1 MGLRHKS
8 IRLRILL
15 LILVPL
21 LSLIA
26 VYGYNTAGTT
36 RTALD
41 LVHAGTVA
49 TDTVNPDAALMNA
62 LATERSKAV
71 LYVAAPNPKAL
82 AALQKEQAAT
92 NKALAAFK
100 HATGLGPIAANASAL
115 DKRFVASFIS
125 ATGML
130 PALRTQVTDRSIT
143 VPAVVTQ
150 YSGLVQ
156 DGYDVMQQSIQKT
169 NISQQI
175 VTTSQQGVNLFLAEM
190 LALQESDL
198 YVGSVVSGSFTAAD
212 RTQFAQLVGTRRF
225 LVNEA
230 VPQLEPTSTAL
241 YAKFRVQA
249 LSVPLMNAE
258 DTIIARQPPR
268 GLPPIS
274 PTAWGTAVTPYATN
288 LGKMLT
294 GQTTKIVAQVKSSAK
309 ATLLTIILSAIIGLA
324 AIIFSIIFSILVGRA
339 LISQLKGLR
348 LSALELAND
357 RLPSVIRRLRD
368 GENVDVAAETPALEA
383 GAAPPPK
390 SSDEIDQ
397 VQEAFNIVQRTAIEA
412 AVDEANLRRGVSDV
426 FRNLARRSQVLLHR
440 QLRLLDGM
448 ERRASEPE
456 ELEDLFRIDHLTTR
470 MRRHAEGLIILSG
483 EPAGRTWR
491 HPVPLMDVLR
501 AAVAEVEDYTR
512 IRVEARTRAALSGT
526 AVADVIHLIAELA
539 ENATVFSPPNTPVKI
554 SGDIV
559 GRGFAVEIEDRGL
572 GITEERLAEI
582 NKNLA
587 DPPAFDLSGSDRLG
601 LFIAGRLARR
611 HDIKITLR
619 PSVYGGTSAIVIIPM
634 ALVVDED
641 NYENVPAIGGEA
653 RGLPLSGRHAAL
665 ADGPA
670 ESPAVV
676 RRGPAPVPLPNG
688 GSPSGTASL
697 PWSADASP
705 SGQVPA
711 DPAYWNSPPAAG
723 SPAAPPRLAPPPV
736 TPSAPPPPL
745 PPVPAAPT
753 IGVQSRLAAAGTGP
767 ASPEADWAELVTGP
781 QPAVTD
787 AMPFRSSSPP
797 SSPSSPFG
805 ADSYGADSFSPA
817 GFGASDGF
825 GTGGFGTG
833 GFGNGGIEAG
843 GFETAGDAGTET
855 FRADSYRSGA
865 TVPADPGPGRADA
878 PASGSTDPGDFG
890 LPTRVRQASLAPQL
904 REPTRPDVAHNRE
917 TGLPSPEA
925 ARNTMAALQRGWERG
940 RSDADGP
947 SATDTGVPPAA
958 DND

>member
-8 IRLRILL
+8 IRLRVLL

-21 LSLIA
+21 LSLA
-26 VYGYNTAGTT
+26 GVYAYATT
-36 RTALD
+36 NSVKTALD
-41 LVHAGTVA
+41 LTHAGTVA
-49 TDTVNPDAALMNA
+49 NNTVNPDAAVMNA
-62 LATERSKAV
+62 LATERSDAV
-71 LYVAAPNPKAL
+71 LYVATADPKAL
-82 AALQKEQAAT
+82 AKLQKDEAAT
-92 NKALAAFK
+92 DKALRAFE
-100 HATGLGPIAANASAL
+100 HVTGEGPIAANASAL
-115 DKRFVASFIS
+115 DRRLVTAFITS
-125 ATGML
+125 TGQL
-130 PALRTQVTDRSIT
+130 PALRARVTSRGIA
-143 VPAVVTQ
+143 VPDVVSQ
-150 YSGLVQ
+150 YSGLVLA
-156 DGYDVMQQSIQKT
+156 GYDVMQQSIQKT
-169 NISQQI
+169 NISQTI
-175 VTTSQQGVNLFLAEM
+175 VTTSQQGVNLFLSEM

-198 YVGSVVSGSFTAAD
+198 YVGSVASRSFTPASRAE
-212 RTQFAQLVGTRRF
+212 FAQLVGLRRF
-225 LVNEA
+225 LVAEA

-241 YAKFRVQA
+241 YQKYVTPQLTAGLTQA
-249 LSVPLMNAE
+249 EN
-258 DTIIARQPPR
+258 TIIGKQPPR
-268 GLPPIS
+268 GLPPVALA
-274 PTAWGTAVTPYATN
+274 AWAKAVTPYATN

-294 GQTTKIVAQVKSSAK
+294 AHTTLIVAQVKSNGRS
-309 ATLLTIILSAIIGLA
+309 TLLGIIISALLGLA
-324 AIIFSIIFSILVGRA
+324 AIVFSIIFSILVGRG

-383 GAAPPPK
+383 GTAEAPK

-412 AVDEANLRRGVSDV
+412 AVDEANLRRGISDV

-491 HPVPLMDVLR
+491 HAVPLMDVLR

-582 NKNLA
+582 NANLA

-634 ALVVDED
+634 VLVVDED
-641 NYENVPAIGGEA
+641 NYEHVPAIGADG
-653 RGLPLSGRHAAL
+653 RGLPLNGRHAAL
-665 ADGPA
+665 ADGA
-670 ESPAVV
+670 AAGNGNGTSPAAPAATA
-676 RRGPAPVPLPNG
+676 GPAAPALGPAA
-688 GSPSGTASL
+688 SPSGTASL
-697 PWSADASP
+697 PWPVDASP
-705 SGQVPA
+705 SGQAPA
-711 DPAYWNSPPAAG
+711 DPSYWNSPPAAPA
-723 SPAAPPRLAPPPV
+723 PAAPPVAA
-736 TPSAPPPPL
+736 SEPPPL
-745 PPVPAAPT
+745 PPVPPLPT
-753 IGVQSRLAAAGTGP
+753 IGVQSRLAAAGSGP
-767 ASPEADWAELVTGP
+767 VSPEADWAELVTGP
-781 QPAVTD
+781 QPAITD
-787 AMPFRSSSPP
+787 PAPFRLP

-805 ADSYGADSFSPA
+805 AGSFGPDSFGNDS
-817 GFGASDGF
+817 
-825 GTGGFGTG
+825 
-833 GFGNGGIEAG
+833 FGNGGFPGG
-843 GFETAGDAGTET
+843 GFGGDSFAGA
-855 FRADSYRSGA
+855 ASLDSRPVA
-865 TVPADPGPGRADA
+865 PPAPPEPDPAN
-878 PASGSTDPGDFG
+878 FG

-904 REPTRPDVAHNRE
+904 RQPTRPDLAPGRSS
-917 TGLPSPEA
+917 GLPSPEA
-925 ARNTMAALQRGWERG
+925 ARNTMAALQRGWELG
-940 RSDADGP
+940 RSTPDGP
-947 SATDTGVPPAA
+947 SAPDAGVPPAA

>member
-8 IRLRILL
+8 IRLRVLL

-21 LSLIA
+21 LSLVG
-26 VYGYNTAGTT
+26 VYAFATSQTA
-36 RTALD
+36 RQAID
-41 LVHAGTVA
+41 LAHAGQVA
-49 TDTVNPDAALMNA
+49 NVSVAPTSAVISAVAA
-62 LATERSKAV
+62 ERSAAV
-71 LYVAAPNPKAL
+71 LYLAVPIPKAL
-82 AALQKEQAAT
+82 AALTKAEGATDKAVKTFEGASMAGPVAA
-92 NKALAAFK
+92 
-100 HATGLGPIAANASAL
+100 GASEL
-115 DKRFVASFIS
+115 DKVDTRQLIKA
-125 ATGML
+125 AGQL
-130 PALRTQVTDRSIT
+130 AGLRTSVTARGLTPLD
-143 VPAVVTQ
+143 ALNQ
-150 YSGLVQ
+150 YSAIVNLGNTVI
-156 DGYDVMQQSIQKT
+156 QQEIQKS
-169 NISQQI
+169 NIAIPI
-175 VTTSQQGVNLFLAEM
+175 VTTAEQQTYLFESAE
-190 LALQESDL
+190 LVLQESDL
-198 YVGSVVSGSFTAAD
+198 YVSSVISRSFTPAD
-212 RTQFAQLVGTRRF
+212 RAEFAQLVGTRRY
-225 LVNEA
+225 LAANA
-230 VPQLEPTSTAL
+230 VPQLDPASHAL
-241 YAKFRVQA
+241 YVKYVKPQLSAGLEQA
-249 LSVPLMNAE
+249 ENQVLS
-258 DTIIARQPPR
+258 RQLPHGAPPVA
-268 GLPPIS
+268 LA
-274 PTAWGTAVTPYATN
+274 AWAQGVTPYITA
-288 LGKMLT
+288 LGKTLKA
-294 GQTTKIVAQVKSSAK
+294 GTTAIVAQVRSNAES
-309 ATLLTIILSAIIGLA
+309 TLLKLILSAGLGLA
-324 AIIFSIIFSILVGRA
+324 AIIFSIIFSILVGRG

-357 RLPSVIRRLRD
+357 KLPSVIRRLRD
-368 GENVDVAAETPALEA
+368 GETVDVAAETPALEA
-383 GAAPPPK
+383 GTAQAPR

-634 ALVVDED
+634 TLVVDED
-641 NYENVPAIGGEA
+641 NYEHVPAIGA
-653 RGLPLSGRHAAL
+653 DVRGLPLGGRHAGL

-670 ESPAVV
+670 AVGNGSAPAAAL
-676 RRGPAPVPLPNG
+676 GQGA
-688 GSPSGTASL
+688 SPSGNASL
-697 PWSADASP
+697 PWSAEASP
-705 SGQVPA
+705 SGQAPAA
-711 DPAYWNSPPAAG
+711 DPSYWNSPTAVG
-723 SPAAPPRLAPPPV
+723 PAAPPRLAA
-736 TPSAPPPPL
+736 SPPPPL
-745 PPVPAAPT
+745 PPVPSLPT
-753 IGVQSRLAAAGTGP
+753 IGGQSRLSAAGNGP
-767 ASPEADWAELVTGP
+767 VSPELDWAELVTGP
-781 QPAVTD
+781 QPAVTEP
-787 AMPFRSSSPP
+787 APFRPSP
-797 SSPSSPFG
+797 SPSSPFG
-805 ADSYGADSFSPA
+805 ADSFGVDSFGADSFGGGS
-817 GFGASDGF
+817 FGAGRLDS
-825 GTGGFGTG
+825 
-833 GFGNGGIEAG
+833 
-843 GFETAGDAGTET
+843 
-855 FRADSYRSGA
+855 RASA
-865 TVPADPGPGRADA
+865 PAPADPA
-878 PASGSTDPGDFG
+878 DFG

-904 REPTRPDVAHNRE
+904 REPTRPDVPASRGS
-917 TGLPSPEA
+917 GLPSPEA
-925 ARNTMAALQRGWERG
+925 ARTTMAALQRGWQLG
-940 RSDADGP
+940 RSAADGP
-947 SATDTGVPPAA
+947 SDPDAGVPPAA

>member
-8 IRLRILL
+8 IRLRVLL

-21 LSLIA
+21 LSLVG
-26 VYGYNTAGTT
+26 VYAYATTQTA
-36 RTALD
+36 RQAID
-41 LVHAGTVA
+41 LAHAGQVA
-49 TDTVNPDAALMNA
+49 NVSVSPTSALITAVAA
-62 LATERSKAV
+62 ERSAAMLYLAV
-71 LYVAAPNPKAL
+71 PTPEGL
-82 AALQKEQAAT
+82 AALTKAEGAT
-92 NKALAAFK
+92 NKAVKTFQGASMSGPVAA
-100 HATGLGPIAANASAL
+100 GASEL
-115 DKRFVASFIS
+115 DKVDTRLLIKA
-125 ATGML
+125 AGQL
-130 PALRTQVTDRSIT
+130 AGLRTSVTARGLTLMD
-143 VPAVVTQ
+143 ALKQ
-150 YSGLVQ
+150 YSAITDLGNTVI
-156 DGYDVMQQSIQKT
+156 QQEIQKA
-169 NISQQI
+169 NIAVPI
-175 VTTSQQGVNLFLAEM
+175 VTTAEQQTYFYESVEI
-190 LALQESDL
+190 ALQESDL
-198 YVGSVVSGSFTAAD
+198 YVSSVISGKFTPAA
-212 RTQFAQLVGTRRF
+212 RAQFARLVGTRRY
-225 LVNEA
+225 LVETSI
-230 VPQLEPTSTAL
+230 PQLDAASHAL
-241 YAKFRVQA
+241 YVKYVTPR
-249 LSVPLMNAE
+249 LSQGLEQVENQVLS
-258 DTIIARQPPR
+258 RQPPR
-268 GLPPIS
+268 GLPPVA
-274 PTAWGTAVTPYATN
+274 PAVWGKGVTPYAMAA
-288 LGKMLT
+288 GKMLKA
-294 GQTTKIVAQVKSSAK
+294 GTTAIVTQVRSNAES
-309 ATLLTIILSAIIGLA
+309 TLLTLILSAGLGLA
-324 AIIFSIIFSILVGRA
+324 AIIFSIIFSILVGRG

-383 GAAPPPK
+383 GTAEAPRT
-390 SSDEIDQ
+390 SDEIDQ

-412 AVDEANLRRGVSDV
+412 AVDEANLRRGISDV

-634 ALVVDED
+634 TLVVDED
-641 NYENVPAIGGEA
+641 NYEHVPAIGTDG
-653 RGLPLSGRHAAL
+653 RGLPLNGRHAAL
-665 ADGPA
+665 ADAAPADAAPAVGNGASPAGPA
-670 ESPAVV
+670 LGQGA
-676 RRGPAPVPLPNG
+676 
-688 GSPSGTASL
+688 SPSGTANL
-697 PWSADASP
+697 PWSIEASP
-705 SGQVPA
+705 SGQAPA
-711 DPAYWNSPPAAG
+711 DPSYWNSPLAAPTAA
-723 SPAAPPRLAPPPV
+723 SPAAPPLAP
-736 TPSAPPPPL
+736 SEPPPL
-745 PPVPAAPT
+745 PSVPSLPT
-753 IGVQSRLAAAGTGP
+753 IGVQSRLAAAGNGP
-767 ASPEADWAELVTGP
+767 VSPEADWAELVTGP
-781 QPAVTD
+781 QPAVTEP
-787 AMPFRSSSPP
+787 APFRAS

-805 ADSYGADSFSPA
+805 ADSFGGGSFGGGS
-817 GFGASDGF
+817 FGAGSFGAGSFGGTDGL
-825 GTGGFGTG
+825 
-833 GFGNGGIEAG
+833 
-843 GFETAGDAGTET
+843 DA
-855 FRADSYRSGA
+855 RASA
-865 TVPADPGPGRADA
+865 PPPA
-878 PASGSTDPGDFG
+878 PAPAEPDPANFG

-904 REPTRPDVAHNRE
+904 HEPTRPDVAPGRSP
-917 TGLPSPEA
+917 GLPSPEA
-925 ARNTMAALQRGWERG
+925 ARNTMAALQRGWELG
-940 RSDADGP
+940 RSAADGP
-947 SATDTGVPPAA
+947 SAPDAGVPPAA

>member
-21 LSLIA
+21 LSLVA
-26 VYGYNTAGTT
+26 VYAYATT
-36 RTALD
+36 NGVKTALD
-41 LVHAGTVA
+41 LTHAGTVA
-49 TDTVNPDAALMNA
+49 SDTVNPDAAVMRA
-62 LATERSKAV
+62 LAAERSDAV
-71 LYVAAPNPKAL
+71 LYVAAPNRKTL
-82 AALQKEQAAT
+82 AKLRKDEAAT
-92 NKALAAFK
+92 DKAIQAFQ
-100 HATGLGPIAANASAL
+100 HVTGEGAIAANASQL
-115 DKRFVASFIS
+115 DRRLAASFVRN
-125 ATGML
+125 TGML
-130 PALRTQVTDRSIT
+130 PALRAKVTTGGIT
-143 VPAVVTQ
+143 VPGVVSQ
-150 YSGLVQ
+150 YSSLVL

-169 NISQQI
+169 NISQDI
-175 VTTSQQGVNLFLAEM
+175 VTTSQQGVNLYLSEM

-198 YVGSVVSGSFTAAD
+198 YVGSVVARSFTPAD
-212 RTQFAQLVGTRRF
+212 RAQFAQLVGLRRF

-230 VPQLEPTSTAL
+230 VPQLRTSSLAL
-241 YAKFRVQA
+241 YNKYVTPQA
-249 LSVPLMNAE
+249 SAALIQAE
-258 DTIIARQPPR
+258 NTIISKQPPR
-268 GLPPIS
+268 GLPPVA
-274 PTAWGTAVTPYATN
+274 PAAWGQVVTPYATN
-288 LGKMLT
+288 LGKMLGAHT
-294 GQTTKIVAQVKSSAK
+294 ILITAEVKSNGKS
-309 ATLLTIILSAIIGLA
+309 TLLAIIISALLGLA
-324 AIIFSIIFSILVGRA
+324 AIVFSIIFSILVGRG
-339 LISQLKGLR
+339 LIGQLKGLR

-368 GENVDVAAETPALEA
+368 GEDVDVAAETPALEA
-383 GAAPPPK
+383 GTEPALR

-412 AVDEANLRRGVSDV
+412 AVDEANLRRGISDV

-582 NKNLA
+582 NQNLA

-634 ALVVDED
+634 TLVVDED
-641 NYENVPAIGGEA
+641 NYEHVPAIGAEG
-653 RGLPLSGRHAAL
+653 RGLPLAGRHAAL
-665 ADGPA
+665 G
-670 ESPAVV
+670 ESPAGSPAAV
-676 RRGPAPVPLPNG
+676 GNGSAPAPVSLG
-688 GSPSGTASL
+688 HGASPSGTASL
-697 PWSADASP
+697 PWPAEASP
-705 SGQVPA
+705 SGQAPA
-711 DPAYWNSPPAAG
+711 DTSYWNSPPVAA
-723 SPAAPPRLAPPPV
+723 SPAPPQLAA
-736 TPSAPPPPL
+736 SEPPPL
-745 PPVPAAPT
+745 PPVPALPT
-753 IGVQSRLAAAGTGP
+753 VAGESRLGAAGTGP
-767 ASPEADWAELVTGP
+767 VSPELDWAELVTGP
-781 QPAVTD
+781 QPAVTEP
-787 AMPFRSSSPP
+787 APFRAST
-797 SSPSSPFG
+797 SPSSPF
-805 ADSYGADSFSPA
+805 DSF
-817 GFGASDGF
+817 GTDNF
-825 GTGGFGTG
+825 GTDSFAPDSFGGRSFG
-833 GFGNGGIEAG
+833 
-843 GFETAGDAGTET
+843 GDRLDT
-855 FRADSYRSGA
+855 RSS
-865 TVPADPGPGRADA
+865 PPPPPA
-878 PASGSTDPGDFG
+878 PAPAAADPGDFG

-904 REPTRPDVAHNRE
+904 RQSTRPDVPLSRE
-917 TGLPSPEA
+917 SGLPSPEA
-925 ARNTMAALQRGWERG
+925 ARNTMAALQRGWELG
-940 RSDADGP
+940 RSAADGP
-947 SATDTGVPPAA
+947 SATDTGAPPAA

>member
-8 IRLRILL
+8 IRLRVLL

-21 LSLIA
+21 LSLVG
-26 VYGYNTAGTT
+26 VYAYATTQTA
-36 RTALD
+36 RQAID
-41 LVHAGTVA
+41 LAHAGQVA
-49 TDTVNPDAALMNA
+49 NVSVTPTSALIAAVA
-62 LATERSKAV
+62 AERSAAMLYLAV
-71 LYVAAPNPKAL
+71 PTPKEL
-82 AALQKEQAAT
+82 AALAKAEGAT
-92 NKALAAFK
+92 NKAVKTFEGASMSGPVAAGASELDRVDTRLLIKAAGQLA
-100 HATGLGPIAANASAL
+100 G
-115 DKRFVASFIS
+115 
-125 ATGML
+125 
-130 PALRTQVTDRSIT
+130 LRTSVTGHSLTLMD
-143 VPAVVTQ
+143 ALKQ
-150 YSGLVQ
+150 YSAITDLGNTVI
-156 DGYDVMQQSIQKT
+156 QQEIQKA
-169 NISQQI
+169 NIAVPI
-175 VTTSQQGVNLFLAEM
+175 VTTAEQQTYFYESVEI
-190 LALQESDL
+190 ALQESDL
-198 YVGSVVSGSFTAAD
+198 YVSSVISGKFTPAA
-212 RTQFAQLVGTRRF
+212 RAQFAQLVGTRRY
-225 LVNEA
+225 LVETSI
-230 VPQLEPTSTAL
+230 PQLDAASHAL
-241 YAKFRVQA
+241 YAKYVTPQ
-249 LSVPLMNAE
+249 LSQGLEQVENQVLS
-258 DTIIARQPPR
+258 RQPPH
-268 GLPPIS
+268 GLPPVA
-274 PTAWGTAVTPYATN
+274 PAAWGKGVTPYATAA
-288 LGKMLT
+288 GKMLKA
-294 GQTTKIVAQVKSSAK
+294 GTTAIVTQVRSNAES
-309 ATLLTIILSAIIGLA
+309 TLLTLILSAGLGLA
-324 AIIFSIIFSILVGRA
+324 AIIFSIIFSILVGRG

-383 GAAPPPK
+383 GTAEAPR

-412 AVDEANLRRGVSDV
+412 AVDEANLRRGISDV

-619 PSVYGGTSAIVIIPM
+619 PSVYGGTSAIVIIPIT
-634 ALVVDED
+634 LVVDED
-641 NYENVPAIGGEA
+641 NYENVPAIGTDG
-653 RGLPLSGRHAAL
+653 RGLPLGGRHAAL
-665 ADGPA
+665 ADGSAAAGNGASSAAPA
-670 ESPAVV
+670 
-676 RRGPAPVPLPNG
+676 GPALSQGP
-688 GSPSGTASL
+688 SPSGTASL
-697 PWSADASP
+697 PWSVEASP
-705 SGQVPA
+705 SGQAPA
-711 DPAYWNSPPAAG
+711 DPSYWNSPPAAPA
-723 SPAAPPRLAPPPV
+723 PAAPPLAP
-736 TPSAPPPPL
+736 SEPPPL
-745 PPVPAAPT
+745 PPVPSLPT
-753 IGVQSRLAAAGTGP
+753 IGVQSRLSAAGSGP
-767 ASPEADWAELVTGP
+767 VSPEADWAELVTGP
-781 QPAVTD
+781 QPAVTEP
-787 AMPFRSSSPP
+787 APFRPS

-805 ADSYGADSFSPA
+805 ADSSGVDSFGADSFGADS
-817 GFGASDGF
+817 FGAGNF
-825 GTGGFGTG
+825 GGGSFG
-833 GFGNGGIEAG
+833 
-843 GFETAGDAGTET
+843 
-855 FRADSYRSGA
+855 ADSFR
-865 TVPADPGPGRADA
+865 VPRREGRASAPPPPA
-878 PASGSTDPGDFG
+878 PAEPDPANFG

-904 REPTRPDVAHNRE
+904 REPTRPDLTPGRGS
-917 TGLPSPEA
+917 GLPSPEA
-925 ARNTMAALQRGWERG
+925 ARNTMAALQRGWELG
-940 RSDADGP
+940 RSADGP
-947 SATDTGVPPAA
+947 AAPDAGVPPPA